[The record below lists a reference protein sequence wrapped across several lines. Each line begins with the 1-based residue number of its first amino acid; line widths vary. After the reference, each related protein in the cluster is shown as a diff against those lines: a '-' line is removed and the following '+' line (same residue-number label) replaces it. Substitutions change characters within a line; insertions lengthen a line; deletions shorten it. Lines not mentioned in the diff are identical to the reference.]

1 MVIVDQWSVGW
12 GPVIAVLEA
21 ELQLLEAE
29 IPANPRSPKGERLAK
44 EVETEVR
51 RYFRALQASVD
62 VDSLADIYYRHVT
75 EGGR

>member
-1 MVIVDQWSVGW
+1 MSVITEIDSL
-12 GPVIAVLEA
+12 IN
-21 ELQLLEAE
+21 LLESE
-29 IPANPRSPKGERLAK
+29 IPANPNSIRNQKLAK
-44 EVETEVR
+44 EMETEMR